1 MGLEKFGLL
10 ILINYL
16 NQLGEV
22 KGHLQLAL
30 REVLLAMQSSLEI
43 VGKST
48 NNTVLSGSKDII
60 DPLLGPIQKVLN
72 FSINKV
78 SPTDPHQTLNLDDSL
93 QIKEHIVESIISAID
108 DEIINTKG
116 TSSEKNK
123 LKVEALNTVKQVLSQ
138 QKKRP
143 VNFGEGKSSKKAN
156 VA

>member
-22 KGHLQLAL
+22 KNHLQMAL
-30 REVLLAMQSSLEI
+30 KEVLLAMQSSLEI

-48 NNTVLSGSKDII
+48 NNTVLSGSKDLI
-60 DPLLGPIQKVLN
+60 DPILGPVQKVLN
-72 FSINKV
+72 FTIDKV
-78 SPTDPHQTLNLDDSL
+78 SPVDPNQPISFDDSM

-108 DEIINTKG
+108 DEIENTKG
-116 TSSEKNK
+116 TSNEKNK
-123 LKVEALNTVKQVLSQ
+123 LKIEALNTVKQVLGQ
-138 QKKRP
+138 QKKKP
-143 VNFGEGKSSKKAN
+143 VRFEEGKPAKKAK

>member
-22 KGHLQLAL
+22 KNHLQLAL
-30 REVLLAMQSSLEI
+30 KEVLLAMQSSLEI

-60 DPLLGPIQKVLN
+60 DPFLGPVQKVLN
-72 FSINKV
+72 FTINKV
-78 SPTDPHQTLNLDDSL
+78 TPENPDQPINLDDTM

-108 DEIINTKG
+108 DEIENISG
-116 TSSEKNK
+116 TTSEKNK
-123 LKVEALNTVKQVLSQ
+123 MKVEALNTVRQVLSQ
-138 QKKRP
+138 QKKKP
-143 VNFGEGKSSKKAN
+143 INFEGTKNPKTAN